1 MVSIKTFMGR
11 EIDNTIATISEPLIV
26 TSRHNPGALELL
38 TKKQVIA
45 YARSHNIAINTRDKK
60 EEIINIIIRN

>member
-1 MVSIKTFMGR
+1 MSIKTFLGI

-26 TSRHNPGALELL
+26 SLRHNPAKLSLL

-45 YARSHNIAINTRDKK
+45 YAHVHDITINTRDKK
-60 EEIINIIIRN
+60 EEIINIITRS